1 MTTEKDSG
9 RERESN
15 GEGDDNPKEPSMIP
29 VVASGA
35 IVLGMAVGGALIG
48 RRFGHPVIGAAGAL
62 VVSLPVANWV
72 GGALTDALSDEVN
85 PTVAP
90 PREREGDGPGRRR
103 MPRRNKDY
111 GRSGETLTGIDNTI
125 SVSDELLIANI
136 PLFTGKR

>member
-1 MTTEKDSG
+1 MTTVGETG
-9 RERESN
+9 GERVP
-15 GEGDDNPKEPSMIP
+15 GENADNPKEPSMLP

-48 RRFGHPVIGAAGAL
+48 RRFGHPLIGAAGAL

-103 MPRRNKDY
+103 MPRRGSNQGKQAPQ
-111 GRSGETLTGIDNTI
+111 LA
-125 SVSDELLIANI
+125 VSEELIANNLA
-136 PLFTGKR
+136 LFGGKGN

>member
-1 MTTEKDSG
+1 MP
-9 RERESN
+9 
-15 GEGDDNPKEPSMIP
+15 GENADNPKEPSMLP

-72 GGALTDALSDEVN
+72 GGALTDALTDEVN
-85 PTVAP
+85 PTVVP
-90 PREREGDGPGRRR
+90 PRI
-103 MPRRNKDY
+103 
-111 GRSGETLTGIDNTI
+111 GIDNTI

-136 PLFTGKR
+136 PLFKGKR

>member
-1 MTTEKDSG
+1 MTTVGETG
-9 RERESN
+9 GERVP
-15 GEGDDNPKEPSMIP
+15 GENADNPKEPSILP

-85 PTVAP
+85 PTIAP
-90 PREREGDGPGRRR
+90 PREREGEGPGRRR
-103 MPRRNKDY
+103 MPRGGSNQTKQSLQL
-111 GRSGETLTGIDNTI
+111 GTSEET
-125 SVSDELLIANI
+125 IASNFV
-136 PLFTGKR
+136 LFGGKGN

>member
-1 MTTEKDSG
+1 MTTVGESG
-9 RERESN
+9 GARVP
-15 GEGDDNPKEPSMIP
+15 GENADNPKEPSMLP

-111 GRSGETLTGIDNTI
+111 GRSGETRIGIDNTI

-136 PLFTGKR
+136 PLFKGKR